1 MIRDHRINLIESIG
15 VVGIIASLIFVGMQV
30 RQDQRIA
37 EAQIYAESATLGI
50 ELSRLIND
58 NREVWSKGSKGE
70 EPDDTD
76 RRSSYQSIKL
86 AC

>member
-70 EPDDTD
+70 EPDGTD